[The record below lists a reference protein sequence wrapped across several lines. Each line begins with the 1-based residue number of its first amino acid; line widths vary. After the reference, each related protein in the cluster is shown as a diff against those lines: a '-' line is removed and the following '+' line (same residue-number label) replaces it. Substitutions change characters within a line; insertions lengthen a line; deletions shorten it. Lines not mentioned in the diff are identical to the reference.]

1 MKIEDQLIKAN
12 QQESSAKQTKRR
24 IQKYITEV
32 DENREFFLSRWGY
45 ETEKNVDTFPK
56 NVSTKISEIA
66 LRYGCSM
73 EELLEYIAQP
83 QQIETYQR
91 KQHMNDQSVR

>member
-56 NVSTKISEIA
+56 NVSTKIAEIA
-66 LRYGCSM
+66 EKYGCSID
-73 EELLEYIAQP
+73 ELLEHISSP
-83 QQIETYQR
+83 VQIEAYQR
-91 KQHMNDQSVR
+91 LRRLNDQSIR